1 MATRNLF
8 FSVALLMVSLLF
20 SLIVGEIVLR
30 LLGYAGAPEALIGN
44 IRHVDD
50 PMLNWRFVPNSTVQD
65 GNVRVHYYNDA
76 GFRDAEHAV
85 EKSAHITRVIYSRR
99 LCHRGERCKARGTV
113 HQLRPGSPRFEV

>member
-50 PMLNWRFVPNSTVQD
+50 PMLNWRFC
-65 GNVRVHYYNDA
+65 
-76 GFRDAEHAV
+76 AE
-85 EKSAHITRVIYSRR
+85 
-99 LCHRGERCKARGTV
+99 LNCARWKCQGA
-113 HQLRPGSPRFEV
+113 LL